1 MTKAAS
7 YLTSLRKKLEF
18 LRGSYRLVLAWP
30 VATIILACVGWYLL
44 LSDLQADREARES
57 QALREVEVLSKSYS
71 VQLTRAVEAIDQIAL
86 QVRFHWDYSKG
97 QLQLNDA
104 RARAAFPPNSP
115 FHIVILDENGIL
127 KTGTMPSPEFMF
139 FGDREYFLQQK
150 TATQDALYIGEPASG
165 RLLEVAVIPFSRK
178 LFNQDGSF
186 GGVVAV
192 TVAPQHF
199 TASYNEKTFG
209 EHGFLGIVGN
219 DSIVRVIR
227 TGDTVYPVVN
237 EKLVSTLHFPALS
250 KAMLMDGN
258 RWFSDK
264 RSRYVSWGTVE
275 GYPLTAMVGLDQQE
289 VLAPYWAN
297 RASAIRD
304 AILATMA
311 LFLFKF
317 IGMALSMRLAW
328 RKYQMEQA
336 QASYRMATEHGN
348 EGFYIVQAVHGTDEA
363 VVDFKIIDCNHRG
376 AELFRHR
383 REELLGKTISVLY
396 ERAGPDRIIRML
408 CLAMKAGSY
417 EAELEVPGD
426 SPFAA
431 RWAHLKIAR
440 ANGILAVTLRDIS
453 DAKAHVAE
461 LERQSNEDALT
472 GLPNRQWVQAHIP
485 QAINNAAAN
494 NAMLA
499 VLFIDLDGF
508 KTIND
513 TMGHEAGD
521 EVLRNASR
529 RLKVAVRPHDRV
541 ARLGGDEFVVILE
554 NIAQKADAAHVAQRI
569 QHAFEDGFR
578 LSKGVHSIGA
588 SIGISIYPAD
598 GADSETLL
606 RNADI
611 AMYSVKT
618 SGKRNYRFF
627 DQKFYDAMRA
637 RHDRE
642 TELRRAI
649 EHDQF
654 VMYYQPRVDIATGT
668 TSSMEALVRWAH
680 PARGLLTPL
689 EFIPLAEETGL
700 ILRLGEL
707 VIEKVCAQLAYW
719 MQKNRELV
727 PVSINVSSR
736 QFNEADV
743 AKILSSCLA
752 RYNIAPELI
761 EIELTESSMMGDTIE
776 VSNALAAIQKM
787 GVKLLVDDFG
797 TGYSSLSQL
806 QQLDFDVLKVDRAFT
821 AELERT
827 EEGNVFFK
835 AIITMAHALGMRV
848 VAEGVETLEQIKIL
862 KSLKCDEIQGFY
874 ISKPLPASDSQPILP
889 KWFFPSTT

>member
-1 MTKAAS
+1 MKAAS
-7 YLTSLRKKLEF
+7 YLTSIRKKLTF

-30 VATIILACVGWYLL
+30 VATIVLAYAGWYLV
-44 LSDLQADREARES
+44 LSDLRDEKEARES
-57 QALREVEVLSKSYS
+57 QALREAEVLSKSYS
-71 VQLTRAVEAIDQIAL
+71 AQLTRTVEAIDQIAL
-86 QVRFHWDYSKG
+86 QVRYHWDYSKG
-97 QLQLNDA
+97 ELQLNDA
-104 RARAAFPPNSP
+104 KAKAAFPPTSA
-115 FHIVILDENGIL
+115 FHIIILDKNGFVS
-127 KTGTMPSPEFMF
+127 TATMPVPERTFL
-139 FGDREYFLQQK
+139 GDREYFLLQK
-150 TATQDALYIGEPASG
+150 TAMDDSLYIGEPVSG
-165 RLLEVAVIPFSRK
+165 RLLDKTTIPFSRK
-178 LFNQDGSF
+178 LLNQDGSF

-192 TVAPQHF
+192 TVEPQHF
-199 TASYNEKTFG
+199 TAGYNEKTFG
-209 EHGFLGIVGN
+209 KHGLLGIVGN
-219 DSIVRVIR
+219 DSIVRVTR
-227 TGDTVYPVVN
+227 TDDVVYPVVD
-237 EKLVSTLHFPALS
+237 ERLVSTPHFPTLS
-250 KAMLMDGN
+250 KAALLDGN

-264 RSRYVSWGTVE
+264 RSRYVSWESVD
-275 GYPLTAMVGLDQQE
+275 GYPLMAMAGLDQEE

-297 RASAIRD
+297 RAAAIRD
-304 AILATMA
+304 AILATA
-311 LFLFKF
+311 ILVLFKF
-317 IGMALSMRLAW
+317 IGMGLSMRLAW

-336 QASYRMATEHGN
+336 QATYRMATEHGN
-348 EGFYIVQAVHGTDEA
+348 EGFYIVQAIHGEGEIIA
-363 VVDFKIIDCNHRG
+363 DFKIIDCNHRG
-376 AELFRHR
+376 AELFQHR
-383 REELLGKTISVLY
+383 REELVGKTISALY
-396 ERAGPDRIIRML
+396 ERSEPDAVIRILSR
-408 CLAMKAGSY
+408 AMSAGSY
-417 EAELEVPGD
+417 EAELEVPDD
-426 SPFAA
+426 SPFTGQ
-431 RWAHLKIAR
+431 WAYVKIAR
-440 ANGILAVTLRDIS
+440 ADGTLAVTLRDIS
-453 DAKAHVAE
+453 DTKAHVAE

-472 GLPNRQWVQAHIP
+472 GLPNRQWVQANLP
-485 QAINNAAAN
+485 KAIEHAAAKD
-494 NAMLA
+494 AMLA

-508 KTIND
+508 KTVND

-521 EVLRNASR
+521 DVLRNAAR
-529 RLKVAVRPHDRV
+529 RLKVAVRPHDYV

-554 NIAQKADAAHVAQRI
+554 GIVQKADAAHVAQRI
-569 QHAFEDGFR
+569 QHAFQDSFR
-578 LSKGVHSIGA
+578 LAKGVQSIGV
-588 SIGISIYPAD
+588 SIGISVFPED

-606 RNADI
+606 RHADI

-642 TELRRAI
+642 TELRNAI
-649 EHDQF
+649 ENDQL

-680 PARGLLTPL
+680 PTKGLLKPL

-719 MQKNRELV
+719 KRKNRELV

-736 QFNEADV
+736 QFNETDV
-743 AKILSSCLA
+743 AKVLSTCLA
-752 RYNIAPELI
+752 RYDVAPELI
-761 EIELTESSMMGDTIE
+761 EIELTESSMMGDSVE
-776 VSNALAAIQKM
+776 VSHTLAAIQEM

-874 ISKPLPASDSQPILP
+874 ISKPLPPSDSQPILP
-889 KWFFPSTT
+889 KWFVPSTT